1 MRKPSEIVDRKFI
14 DVIAVDDYEILT
26 DTGWHDIKSINKT
39 TEYDVHELQTKHFK
53 LKCADNHIVF
63 DTNGNEIFV
72 KDLTIGQHI
81 LTEVGLDEVASIVKL
96 NQRNNMYDIE
106 LGNDSDHRY
115 YTNGILSHNST
126 IYCIYS
132 LWLASFFPE
141 KKIMILANKATT
153 ALELLSRIS
162 MGYEYLP
169 HWIKPACLVYNKG
182 ELTFANMSSIRAF
195 ASSSDAARGFS
206 ANTVILD
213 EFAFLQK
220 NIADKLFTSMYPV
233 ISSSKNGKFIIV
245 STPNGTDN
253 LYYDIWCQA
262 NSKEIGKNLE
272 GWKPFEMFWYQV
284 PGHDEAW
291 KQRQIA
297 AIGAQRFAQEFDNQF
312 LAKGN
317 DKKLIPDEVISKYRM
332 KLSEYK
338 AQGIMPKKQKI
349 VSPQEDELFEFE
361 MWHEFQPNKTYL
373 ASADISEGIGGD
385 SSVLYIWDVTDLRSI
400 TMCARFSSNTTSL
413 VQFAYIASKMLAL
426 YNNPWLAAERNGV
439 SAGMLDSLRI
449 TYGYNNIIVDNKKRE
464 PGIYS
469 HVQVKS
475 KACLWAREMM
485 TSECFGFILYD
496 KDLLDEMALFIKKD
510 TKGMHNIYHAMPG
523 PNSHD
528 DHMLALIWA
537 LYALSNDKVNEF
549 FVVCETITTQI
560 GVVYAQMLQPLNAY
574 YANDIDKIMSDPL
587 YKQFIEYKEEAMK
600 KCKQAFDA
608 MKREDQ
614 NDIFKY
620 QSNDPYFGDNDDGSW
635 NNTPLDWNMKPGFQQ
650 GTEKNIML
658 GGNGSSYMPSF
669 YVS

>member
-1 MRKPSEIVDRKFI
+1 MKLHESLKKIYEKIIKLSHIEVLSDCGWQEIDSLNISNPQPLIEITSDNGFNLVCTKDHILI
-14 DVIAVDDYEILT
+14 DENNDECFAKDALNKKIKTIHGVSQII
-26 DTGWHDIKSINKT
+26 DIKQSTIEKT
-39 TEYDVHELQTKHFK
+39 YDLS
-53 LKCADNHIVF
+53 LKDGSSHTFFA
-63 DTNGNEIFV
+63 
-72 KDLTIGQHI
+72 
-81 LTEVGLDEVASIVKL
+81 
-96 NQRNNMYDIE
+96 
-106 LGNDSDHRY
+106 
-115 YTNGILSHNST
+115 NGILSHN
-126 IYCIYS
+126 C
-132 LWLASFFPE
+132 
-141 KKIMILANKATT
+141 
-153 ALELLSRIS
+153 
-162 MGYEYLP
+162 
-169 HWIKPACLVYNKG
+169 
-182 ELTFANMSSIRAF
+182 
-195 ASSSDAARGFS
+195 
-206 ANTVILD
+206 VILD

-317 DKKLIPDEVISKYRM
+317 DKKLIPDEVISRYRM

-385 SSVLYIWDVTDLRSI
+385 SSVLYIWDVTDLRKM
-400 TMCARFSSNTTSL
+400 TMCARYSSNTTSL

-574 YANDIDKIMSDPL
+574 YANDIDKVLSDPL

-635 NNTPLDWNMKPGFQQ
+635 NNTPLNWNMKPGFQQ
-650 GTEKNIML
+650 GTGKNIML